1 MFVYVQRFALAGAEL
16 NGALYA
22 VGGFDG
28 KNYLK

>member
-1 MFVYVQRFALAGAEL
+1 MQRFSLAATEL

-28 KNYLK
+28 DKYLA